1 MNTVMSQPVRILLV
15 EDDEDDITF
24 FELALKKQSIAT
36 KLTTLTDG
44 DQVMPYL
51 ADTNEHPDLMVLDL
65 NLPKLPGRDVLTQ
78 VKRSPIGHDIPVV
91 ILSTSSAQEDSDFC
105 IANGAERFL
114 TKPTSLTSLSNMLAE
129 MLDVTI
135 K

>member
-1 MNTVMSQPVRILLV
+1 MPQPVRILLV

-36 KLTTLTDG
+36 QLTTLTDG

-51 ADTNEHPDLMVLDL
+51 KDTEDHPDLLVLDL
-65 NLPKLPGRDVLTQ
+65 NLPKLPGREVLTQ
-78 VKRSPIGHDIPVV
+78 IKRSPVSQDIPVV
-91 ILSTSSAQEDSDFC
+91 ILSTSSAREDSDFC

-114 TKPTSLTSLSNMLAE
+114 TKPTSLTSLSTMIAE
-129 MLDVTI
+129 VLDVRV

>member
-1 MNTVMSQPVRILLV
+1 MSQPVRILLV

-24 FELALKKQSIAT
+24 FELALKKQSIDT
-36 KLTTLTDG
+36 QLTTLTDG

-51 ADTNEHPDLMVLDL
+51 NETDEHPDLLVLDL

-78 VKRSPIGHDIPVV
+78 VKKSPVSQDIPVV
-91 ILSTSSAQEDSDFC
+91 ILSTSSAQEDNDFC
-105 IANGAERFL
+105 LANGADRFL
-114 TKPTSLTSLSNMLAE
+114 TKPTSLTSLSTMLAE
-129 MLDVTI
+129 VLDVTV

>member
-1 MNTVMSQPVRILLV
+1 MPQPVRILLV

-36 KLTTLTDG
+36 QLITLTDG

-51 ADTNEHPDLMVLDL
+51 TGTSEHPDLMVLDL

-78 VKRSPIGHDIPVV
+78 VKQSPVGQDIPVV
-91 ILSTSSAQEDSDFC
+91 ILSTSSAQEDNDFC
-105 IANGAERFL
+105 LAHGADRFL
-114 TKPTSLTSLSNMLAE
+114 TKPTSLTSLSTMIAE
-129 MLDVTI
+129 VLDVTL

>member
-1 MNTVMSQPVRILLV
+1 MPHPVRILLV

-24 FELALKKQSIAT
+24 FELALKKQAIAT
-36 KLTTLTDG
+36 QLTTLTDG

-51 ADTNEHPDLMVLDL
+51 SDTDEHPDLLVLDL

-78 VKRSPIGHDIPVV
+78 VKRSPMGRGIPIV

-105 IANGAERFL
+105 IANGADRFL
-114 TKPTSLTSLSNMLAE
+114 TKPTSLTSLTDMLAE
-129 MLDVTI
+129 VLDVAI
-135 K
+135 R

>member
-1 MNTVMSQPVRILLV
+1 MTQPVRILLV

-24 FELALKKQSIAT
+24 FELALKKQSIT
-36 KLTTLTDG
+36 TQLTTLTDG

-51 ADTNEHPDLMVLDL
+51 NEAAEHPDLLVLDL

-78 VKRSPIGHDIPVV
+78 VKESPVGQDIPVV

-114 TKPTSLTSLSNMLAE
+114 TKPTSLTSLSTMLAE
-129 MLDVTI
+129 VLDVTVR
-135 K
+135 

>member
-1 MNTVMSQPVRILLV
+1 MNTLMPQPVRILLV

-78 VKRSPIGHDIPVV
+78 VKQSPIGQDIPVV

>member
-1 MNTVMSQPVRILLV
+1 MPEPVRILLV

-24 FELALKKQSIAT
+24 FELALRKQSIAT
-36 KLTTLTDG
+36 QLTTLTDG

-51 ADTNEHPDLMVLDL
+51 NHTQVHPDLLVLDL
-65 NLPKLPGRDVLTQ
+65 NLPKLPGREVLTQ
-78 VKRSPIGHDIPVV
+78 IKQSPVIQHIPVV

-105 IANGAERFL
+105 ITNGADRFL
-114 TKPTSLTSLSNMLAE
+114 TKPTSLTSLSTMLAE
-129 MLDVTI
+129 VLDVTV

>member
-1 MNTVMSQPVRILLV
+1 MPQPVRILLV

-36 KLTTLTDG
+36 QLTTLTDG

-51 ADTNEHPDLMVLDL
+51 SDTAEHPDLLVLDL

-78 VKRSPIGHDIPVV
+78 LKQSPIGQDIPVV
-91 ILSTSSAQEDSDFC
+91 ILSTSSAQEDS
-105 IANGAERFL
+105 
-114 TKPTSLTSLSNMLAE
+114 
-129 MLDVTI
+129 
-135 K
+135 

>member
-1 MNTVMSQPVRILLV
+1 MPHPVRILLV

-36 KLTTLTDG
+36 QLTTLTDG

-51 ADTNEHPDLMVLDL
+51 NDAADHPDLLVLDL
-65 NLPKLPGRDVLTQ
+65 NLPKLPGREVLTQ
-78 VKRSPIGHDIPVV
+78 IKRSPVSQAIPVV
-91 ILSTSSAQEDSDFC
+91 ILSTSSAQEDSEFC

-114 TKPTSLTSLSNMLAE
+114 TKPTSLTSLSSMLAE
-129 MLDVTI
+129 VLNVTVR
-135 K
+135 

>member
-1 MNTVMSQPVRILLV
+1 MPQPVRILLV

-24 FELALKKQSIAT
+24 FELALKKQSIVT
-36 KLTTLTDG
+36 QLTTLTDG

-51 ADTNEHPDLMVLDL
+51 NDTEDHPDLLVLDL
-65 NLPKLPGRDVLTQ
+65 NLPKLPGREVLTQ
-78 VKRSPIGHDIPVV
+78 IKRSAVSQDIPVV

-114 TKPTSLTSLSNMLAE
+114 TKPTSLTSLSTMLAE
-129 MLDVTI
+129 VLDVTV

>member
-1 MNTVMSQPVRILLV
+1 MPQPVRILLV

-36 KLTTLTDG
+36 QLTTLTDG

-51 ADTNEHPDLMVLDL
+51 NDTEDHPDLLVLDL
-65 NLPKLPGRDVLTQ
+65 NLPKLPGREVLTQ
-78 VKRSPIGHDIPVV
+78 LKRSSVSQDIPVV
-91 ILSTSSAQEDSDFC
+91 ILSTSSAQEDSAFC

-114 TKPTSLTSLSNMLAE
+114 TKPTSLTSLSTMLAE
-129 MLDVTI
+129 VLDVTV

>member
-1 MNTVMSQPVRILLV
+1 MSQPVRILLV

-24 FELALKKQSIAT
+24 FELALKKQAIAT
-36 KLTTLTDG
+36 QLTTLTDG

-51 ADTNEHPDLMVLDL
+51 NDALDHPDLLVLDL

-78 VKRSPIGHDIPVV
+78 IKQSPASQAIPVV

-105 IANGAERFL
+105 IANGAARFL
-114 TKPTSLTSLSNMLAE
+114 TKPTSLAILSNMLAE
-129 MLDVTI
+129 VLDV
-135 K
+135 KVK

>member
-1 MNTVMSQPVRILLV
+1 MSQPVRILLV

-24 FELALKKQSIAT
+24 FELALKKQAIAT
-36 KLTTLTDG
+36 QLTTLTDG

-51 ADTNEHPDLMVLDL
+51 NDTLDHPDLLVLDL

-78 VKRSPIGHDIPVV
+78 IKQSPASQAIPVV

-105 IANGAERFL
+105 IANGAARFL
-114 TKPTSLTSLSNMLAE
+114 TKPTSLAILSNMLAE
-129 MLDVTI
+129 VLDV
-135 K
+135 KVK